1 MKKHNSPPNVKKNRK
16 TKKTKEGTEIKENRG
31 AKENRG
37 GKENRGAAKIV
48 GAPRGGEQCV
58 GVSNKGVSRG
68 GGKNFKGLLSELG
81 VGALGGF
88 INGFFGGGGGMV
100 VVPML
105 IGLLK
110 YERKKAHASCIA
122 VVLPM
127 AAAGGL
133 VYALGGKVDFIKLLP
148 VGSGV
153 LLGGITGALL
163 LKKIKPELLN
173 YVFCAVMA
181 LAGLKMLF

>member
-1 MKKHNSPPNVKKNRK
+1 MKKVSLQKN
-16 TKKTKEGTEIKENRG
+16 TEKPQE
-31 AKENRG
+31 G
-37 GKENRGAAKIV
+37 GKGF
-48 GAPRGGEQCV
+48 
-58 GVSNKGVSRG
+58 
-68 GGKNFKGLLSELG
+68 KNLLSELG

-100 VVPML
+100 IVPML

-110 YERKKAHASCIA
+110 YERKRAHASCIA

-148 VGSGV
+148 VGAGV
-153 LLGGITGALL
+153 LLGGIVGALL
-163 LKKIKPELLN
+163 LKKINSKLLN

>member
-1 MKKHNSPPNVKKNRK
+1 MKKPDLPSSVKKIKEIKKTEK
-16 TKKTKEGTEIKENRG
+16 TKWGTEFKENRG
-31 AKENRG
+31 EDKNFGADKKG
-37 GKENRGAAKIV
+37 GAAH
-48 GAPRGGEQCV
+48 
-58 GVSNKGVSRG
+58 G

-100 VVPML
+100 IVPML

-148 VGSGV
+148 VVVGV
-153 LLGGITGALL
+153 LLGGIAGASL